1 MAGAIMSALKF
12 RAIGYAL
19 SLAAAV
25 LASVALSGAHACTS
39 PQASAE
45 DGSTDPPDVVVDD
58 ATITAELYIDQ
69 VRIDLTEDPG
79 PELQA
84 ALLSL
89 LATLP
94 ESATLAEARN
104 AIRSVD
110 VQATVTG
117 QLTASVH
124 SVPIT
129 AEVRVD
135 SATGAS
141 ICLRVPPLQ
150 AVCHEEGW

>member
-1 MAGAIMSALKF
+1 MSALKF

-19 SLAAAV
+19 TLAVAT
-25 LASVALSGAHACTS
+25 LASVTLTGSHACTGA
-39 PQASAE
+39 QAAAE
-45 DGSTDPPDVVVDD
+45 DGSTDPPDIVVDE
-58 ATITAELYIDQ
+58 ASLTAELYIDQ

-84 ALLSL
+84 ALLVV

-94 ESATLAEARN
+94 ESATLADVRN
-104 AIRSVD
+104 TIRSVD

-117 QLTASVH
+117 QIAASVH
-124 SVPIT
+124 SVPVT

-141 ICLRVPPLQ
+141 ICLQVPPLQ

>member
-1 MAGAIMSALKF
+1 MSSNQI
-12 RAIGYAL
+12 RTIGYSITLAL
-19 SLAAAV
+19 AV
-25 LASVALSGAHACTS
+25 LVSVTLSGTHACSS

-45 DGSTDPPDVVVDD
+45 DGSTDPPDIVVDE
-58 ATITAELYIDQ
+58 ATITAELYLDQ
-69 VRIDLTEDPG
+69 VRIDLTDDPG

-84 ALLSL
+84 ALLVV

-94 ESATLAEARN
+94 ESATLADVRN

-117 QLTASVH
+117 QITASVH
-124 SVPIT
+124 SVPVT

-141 ICLRVPPLQ
+141 ICLQVPPLQ

>member
-1 MAGAIMSALKF
+1 MAGAIMSTLKF
-12 RAIGYAL
+12 RALGYAL
-19 SLAAAV
+19 TLAVAT
-25 LASVALSGAHACTS
+25 LASVALSGAHACTGS
-39 PQASAE
+39 QAAAE
-45 DGSTDPPDVVVDD
+45 DGSTDPPDIVVDE

-84 ALLSL
+84 ALLSV

-94 ESATLAEARN
+94 EDATLADVRN
-104 AIRSVD
+104 TIRSVD
-110 VQATVTG
+110 IQATVTG
-117 QLTASVH
+117 QITASVH
-124 SVPIT
+124 SVPVT

-141 ICLRVPPLQ
+141 ICLQVPPMQ

>member
-1 MAGAIMSALKF
+1 MSSTQI
-12 RAIGYAL
+12 RTIGYSLTLAL
-19 SLAAAV
+19 AV
-25 LASVALSGAHACTS
+25 LVSVTLTGSHACSS

-45 DGSTDPPDVVVDD
+45 DGSTDPPSVLVED
-58 ATITAELYIDQ
+58 ASLTAELYLDQ
-69 VRIDLTEDPG
+69 VRIDLTDDPG

-84 ALLSL
+84 ALLSV
-89 LATLP
+89 LASLP
-94 ESATLAEARN
+94 EDASLADVRN

-117 QLTASVH
+117 QITASVH
-124 SVPIT
+124 SVPVT

-141 ICLRVPPLQ
+141 ICLQVPPLQ